1 MLVWDDLEADE
12 KVKIYNK
19 NVEGVSEVTEF
30 YQLQVK
36 YHTGEIIIP
45 VLEHTE
51 ALKLETEHLVE
62 CLKNGQKPINGGEEG
77 LQVVKILE
85 ASDLSL
91 KNSVKEIII

>member
-1 MLVWDDLEADE
+1 MIWKRTK

-19 NVEGVSEVTEF
+19 NVQEVTKVSEF

-36 YHTGEIIIP
+36 YHTGDILVP

-51 ALKLETEHLVE
+51 ALKLETQHLVD

-91 KNSVKEIII
+91 KNSGKETII